1 MISPFLDGI
10 IKGILPQRE
19 ETEKDAGQ

>member
-1 MISPFLDGI
+1 MISPFLYGI